1 MALSTI
7 KTASIAN
14 DAVTADKIVNDGNL
28 GNRNLII
35 NGAMNVAQRG
45 TSATASNAAAYLTLD
60 RWEYSYGTGTSNEF
74 STWTMSQDSDAPSGF
89 SNSTK
94 FICTTAASAPST
106 LTAAMFQQKFEGQD
120 LQQIQFAKSGAKTL
134 TASFYIKSNKTGNIG
149 VQLFAQDDSTINS
162 QLVSINTA
170 NTWEFKTVTFS
181 PKTSGTEIP
190 NDNTLGL
197 RIRFVFEYNTGR
209 AFGTSDTWAAKQT
222 NSQLVPA
229 GTSARVS
236 TANDTFFITGV
247 QLEVGDTATPFEHRS
262 FGDELAKCQRYY
274 LKLGGADINGGGYY
288 RYGVGSCQGINNSN
302 ILVKPTVTM
311 RTTPTLENTGTVS
324 NYAIYE
330 ADAIHA
336 CTALPSFN
344 STNSNPNGFAVSFT
358 TTNGLVASGNAGEAL
373 NNNNTTAYLAFSA
386 EV

>member
-1 MALSTI
+1 MSRAREIADLGSPAASGLS
-7 KTASIAN
+7 
-14 DAVTADKIVNDGNL
+14 
-28 GNRNLII
+28 NRNLII
-35 NGAMNVAQRG
+35 NGAMTVAQRG
-45 TSATASNAAAYLTLD
+45 TSATASNAVAYLTLD
-60 RWEYSYGTGTSNEF
+60 RWEYSYGDGTSNEF

-106 LTAAMFQQKFEGQD
+106 LTAAMVQQKFEGQD

-236 TANDTFFITGV
+236 TANDTFFLAGTQFEI
-247 QLEVGDTATPFEHRS
+247 GDVATPFEHED
-262 FGDELAKCQRYY
+262 FGTTLAKCQRYFFRA
-274 LKLGGADINGGGYY
+274 ADTGERFQVSTIY
-288 RYGVGSCQGINNSN
+288 NS
-302 ILVKPTVTM
+302 
-311 RTTPTLENTGTVS
+311 S
-324 NYAIYE
+324 NYWSTFYFPVSMRANPTISKWYFN
-330 ADAIHA
+330 ATPATTHIDRSGISWQWSVSGTYAATYDTNATYHGWLDAEI
-336 CTALPSFN
+336 
-344 STNSNPNGFAVSFT
+344 
-358 TTNGLVASGNAGEAL
+358 
-373 NNNNTTAYLAFSA
+373 
-386 EV
+386 

>member
-1 MALSTI
+1 MSRAREIADLGSPAASGLS
-7 KTASIAN
+7 
-14 DAVTADKIVNDGNL
+14 
-28 GNRNLII
+28 NRNLII
-35 NGAMNVAQRG
+35 NGAMTVAQRG
-45 TSATASNAAAYLTLD
+45 TSATASNAVAYLTLD
-60 RWEYSYGTGTSNEF
+60 RWEYSYGDGTSNEF

-106 LTAAMFQQKFEGQD
+106 LTAALFQQKFEGQD

-149 VQLFAQDDSTINS
+149 VQLFAQDDSTLNS

-247 QLEVGDTATPFEHRS
+247 QLEIGETATPFEHRS

-274 LKLGGADINGGGYY
+274 YYSGFGFNNPGGTDSGSTDYEGQIFSVHIGSNRHTFFGSFPVFLRGLPTLTFYSPHDGASANAENYTGGGNISISASYSRSRQGLGGYSQTSTSGD
-288 RYGVGSCQGINNSN
+288 
-302 ILVKPTVTM
+302 
-311 RTTPTLENTGTVS
+311 TLRAYV
-324 NYAIYE
+324 E
-330 ADAIHA
+330 A
-336 CTALPSFN
+336 
-344 STNSNPNGFAVSFT
+344 
-358 TTNGLVASGNAGEAL
+358 NAEL
-373 NNNNTTAYLAFSA
+373 
-386 EV
+386 

>member
-1 MALSTI
+1 MSKAAELAALIGSGQ
-7 KTASIAN
+7 AQ
-14 DAVTADKIVNDGNL
+14 

-35 NGAMNVAQRG
+35 NGAMQVAQRG
-45 TSATASNAAAYLTLD
+45 TSATASNAVAYLTLD
-60 RWEYSYGTGTSNEF
+60 RWEYSYGDGTSNEF

-106 LTAAMFQQKFEGQD
+106 LTAAMVQQKFEGQD

-181 PKTSGTEIP
+181 SKTSGTEIP
-190 NDNTLGL
+190 NDNTVGL
-197 RIRFVFEYNTGR
+197 RIRFVFEYNTSR

-236 TANDTFFITGV
+236 TANDTFFLAGTQFEI
-247 QLEVGDTATPFEHRS
+247 GDVATPFEHED
-262 FGDELAKCQRYY
+262 FGTTLAKCQRYY
-274 LKLGGADINGGGYY
+274 YQLAQGSYMIVGMNDTTSNCETTFGLPVEMRADPALGTSGTSSEYSIRQNGSNITCDSGPTILGSGGKNVVGIRFTKGSALNTSFASYCFGNTSGADLKL
-288 RYGVGSCQGINNSN
+288 
-302 ILVKPTVTM
+302 
-311 RTTPTLENTGTVS
+311 
-324 NYAIYE
+324 
-330 ADAIHA
+330 DAE
-336 CTALPSFN
+336 L
-344 STNSNPNGFAVSFT
+344 
-358 TTNGLVASGNAGEAL
+358 
-373 NNNNTTAYLAFSA
+373 
-386 EV
+386 